1 MSDLTV
7 TEKQFWQ
14 ERIRTEFMEVIGQI
28 EVRYAAVLEQARTDA
43 RAQAI
48 SALGLSQPY
57 QELDAI
63 LVEEAALAKRRRRVL
78 RSMVAILEGVP
89 YNLTATAVGLI
100 AMGDHGL
107 PFSVFQA
114 INTRSAACQKQ
125 TMMNTPAGQALVNLR
140 ELEHD
145 LVNRLWLS
153 RSTMDVEPIW
163 KSVAEQLEQLAPFL
177 EPYAESQD
185 AEVDD

>member
-14 ERIRTEFMEVIGQI
+14 ERIRTEFMAVIEQI

-48 SALGLSQPY
+48 SALGLSQTY
-57 QELDAI
+57 QELDVI
-63 LVEEAALAKRRRRVL
+63 LLEESALAKRRRRVL

-89 YNLTATAVGLI
+89 YSLTATAVGFNVT
-100 AMGDHGL
+100 GDHGL
-107 PFSVFQA
+107 PYSVFRA
-114 INTRSAACQKQ
+114 INTRSDACQKQ
-125 TMMNTPAGQALVNLR
+125 TMTNTPAGQALVNLR

-153 RSTMDVEPIW
+153 RSTTDVEPIW
-163 KSVAEQLEQLAPFL
+163 KSATEQLELVAPFL